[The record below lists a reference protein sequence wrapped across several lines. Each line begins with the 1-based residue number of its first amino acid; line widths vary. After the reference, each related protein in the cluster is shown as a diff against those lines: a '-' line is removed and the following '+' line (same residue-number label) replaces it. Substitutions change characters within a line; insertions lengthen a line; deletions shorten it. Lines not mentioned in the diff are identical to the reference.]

1 MNLKRMLLGLVIT
14 VPFIALLAWGLD
26 RDPRFIPS
34 PLPGRE
40 APNFA
45 LPTMETT
52 GEFSVREPGPGE
64 VVDLSELRGSV
75 VVVNFWASWCLS
87 CRSEHVPLSRL
98 AAQYSGQD
106 VQFFRILYNDRA
118 GNAASLID
126 RMGGQS
132 YPTLL
137 DSRSGTAIRY
147 GLTGVPETFFIA
159 RDGTVAHK
167 QVGPVD
173 HNLIIQWVDRLLAEE
188 WSPDDVESDPS
199 SPATGPVEAGPADEV
214 EPGEVGPAT
223 ASGGELREDR

>member
-1 MNLKRMLLGLVIT
+1 MNVKRMILGLLIT
-14 VPFIALLAWGLD
+14 VPIIALLAMGLG

-40 APNFA
+40 APNFT
-45 LPTMETT
+45 LPVMETS
-52 GEFSVREPGPGE
+52 GPWSVREPGPGE
-64 VVDLSELRGSV
+64 VVDLASLRGSV

-98 AAQYSGQD
+98 AEQYQGQD
-106 VQFFRILYNDRA
+106 VRFYRILYNDRPE
-118 GNAASLID
+118 NAANLIE

-159 RDGTVAHK
+159 RDGRVAHK
-167 QVGPVD
+167 QIGPTD
-173 HNLIIQWVDRLLAEE
+173 HDLIVQWVDRLLAEE
-188 WSPDDVESDPS
+188 W
-199 SPATGPVEAGPADEV
+199 TGPRAGSEERV
-214 EPGEVGPAT
+214 GLRPGGP
-223 ASGGELREDR
+223 GRP

>member
-1 MNLKRMLLGLVIT
+1 MNTKRMLLGLVIT

-40 APNFA
+40 APDFS
-45 LPTMETT
+45 LPVMETT

-64 VVDLSELRGSV
+64 VVDLSELRGNV

-87 CRSEHVPLSRL
+87 CRSEHVPLSQL
-98 AAQYSGQD
+98 AERYADED
-106 VQFFRILYNDRA
+106 VEFFRILYNDRA
-118 GNAASLID
+118 QNAASLID

-167 QVGPVD
+167 QVGPVSHD
-173 HNLIIQWVDRLLAEE
+173 LIVQWIDRLLAEE
-188 WSPDDVESDPS
+188 WE
-199 SPATGPVEAGPADEV
+199 TGPVESGP
-214 EPGEVGPAT
+214 VGD
-223 ASGGELREDR
+223 ASSTELQEDR

>member
-1 MNLKRMLLGLVIT
+1 MNVKRMILGLLIT
-14 VPFIALLAWGLD
+14 VPIIALLAMGLG

-45 LPTMETT
+45 LPVMETS
-52 GEFSVREPGPGE
+52 GAWSVREPGPGE
-64 VVDLSELRGSV
+64 VVDLASLRGDV

-98 AAQYSGQD
+98 ADQYRGQD
-106 VQFFRILYNDRA
+106 VHFFRILYNDRPE
-118 GNAASLID
+118 NAASLIE

-159 RDGTVAHK
+159 RDGRVAHK
-167 QVGPVD
+167 QIGPTD
-173 HNLIIQWVDRLLAEE
+173 HDLIVQWVDRLLAED
-188 WSPDDVESDPS
+188 WSGPRTGGDDRVGLRST
-199 SPATGPVEAGPADEV
+199 A
-214 EPGEVGPAT
+214 PGEP
-223 ASGGELREDR
+223 

>member
-1 MNLKRMLLGLVIT
+1 MNVKRMILGLFIT
-14 VPFIALLAWGLD
+14 VPIIVLLAMNLG

-40 APNFA
+40 APNFT
-45 LPTMETT
+45 LPMMETS
-52 GEFSVREPGPGE
+52 GPYSVREPGPGE
-64 VVDLSELRGSV
+64 VVDLASLRGEV

-98 AAQYSGQD
+98 AEQYAGQD
-106 VQFFRILYNDRA
+106 VRFFRILYNDRPE
-118 GNAASLID
+118 NAANLIE

-159 RDGTVAHK
+159 RDGRVAHK
-167 QVGPVD
+167 QIGPTD
-173 HNLIIQWVDRLLAEE
+173 HDLIVQWVDRLLAEE
-188 WSPDDVESDPS
+188 W
-199 SPATGPVEAGPADEV
+199 TGPRQEGGERVGLRSQAPV
-214 EPGEVGPAT
+214 EP
-223 ASGGELREDR
+223 